1 MEKKYIMSLDQGTTS
16 SRAILFDKQGN
27 IVATSQKEF
36 TQFYPNAG
44 WVEHNPMEIWGSQ
57 SGVMREVLETN
68 SIRPDEVCAIG
79 ITNQRETT
87 IVWDKN
93 TGKPVYNAIVW
104 QCRRTS
110 QICDELE
117 AKGYKG
123 LIKEKTGLI
132 LDAYF
137 SATKIK
143 WILDN
148 VEGAREKAENGD
160 LLFGTVDT
168 WLMWNLT
175 RGKVHV
181 TDYSNAART
190 MLYNIKELKWDDEI
204 LEILNIPKSMLPEV
218 KPSSCIYGY
227 TDEGMLSGAQ
237 IPIAGCAGDQQ
248 AALFGQ
254 TCFEEGSAKN
264 TYGTGCFML
273 MNTGEKMV
281 ESKNGLLTT
290 IAWGVDG
297 KVEYA
302 LEGSIFIG
310 GASIQWLRDELRV
323 LYDAKQSEF
332 YAESV
337 KDTNGVYVVP
347 AFAGLGAPYW
357 DMYARGAIMGLTRGS
372 NRAHLVRAT
381 LESIAY
387 QVKDVLN
394 AMQEDSGLKL
404 KGLKVDGGAS
414 ANNFLM
420 QFQSDILDANINR
433 PKVVETTALG
443 AAYLAGL
450 AVGFYDSKEDIKN
463 SWVIDKEFMPNMSE
477 AKRNVLYKGWKKAVQ
492 RSLDWAREDEE
503 FAKELA
509 TVEN

>member
-1 MEKKYIMSLDQGTTS
+1 MSKKYIMALDQGTTS

-36 TQFYPNAG
+36 TQIYPNPG
-44 WVEHNPMEIWGSQ
+44 WVEHNAMEIWGSQ

-68 SIRPDEVCAIG
+68 SISPNEIAAIG

-93 TGKPVYNAIVW
+93 TGKPIYNAIVW

-110 QICDELE
+110 EICDEIE
-117 AKGYKG
+117 ANGYKDM
-123 LIKEKTGLI
+123 IKDKTGLI

-137 SATKIK
+137 SGTKIK

-148 VEGAREKAENGD
+148 VKGAREKANNGE

-168 WLMWNLT
+168 WLIWNLT
-175 RGKVHV
+175 RGKVHI
-181 TDYSNAART
+181 TDYSNASRT

-204 LEILNIPKSMLPEV
+204 LELLDIPKSMLPEV
-218 KPSSCIYGY
+218 KPSSCVYGY
-227 TDEGMLSGAQ
+227 TDEHMLAGAQ
-237 IPIAGCAGDQQ
+237 IPIAGIAGDQQ

-273 MNTGEKMV
+273 MNTGDKLV

-310 GASIQWLRDELRV
+310 GAVIQWLRDELKV
-323 LYDAKQSEF
+323 LYNAKESQF

-337 KDTNGVYVVP
+337 KDTNGVYIVP
-347 AFAGLGAPYW
+347 AFAGLGAPHW
-357 DMYARGAIMGLTRGS
+357 NMYARGCVMGLTRGA
-372 NRAHLVRAT
+372 NREHLVRAA

-387 QVKDVLN
+387 QVKDVLH
-394 AMQEDSGLKL
+394 AMEEDSGLKL
-404 KGLKVDGGAS
+404 AGLKVDGGAS
-414 ANNFLM
+414 ANDFLM
-420 QFQSDILDANINR
+420 QFQADILNTNINR

-450 AVGFYDSKEDIKN
+450 AVGFYENKDDIKN
-463 SWVIDKEFMPNMSE
+463 SWVMDKEFSSNMDDD
-477 AKRNVLYKGWKKAVQ
+477 KRVKLYKGWKKAVK
-492 RSLDWAREDEE
+492 RSLDWAKEDEE
-503 FAKELA
+503 ELA
-509 TVEN
+509 TSEC